1 MDDKLYDILD
11 EIVDSF
17 SNLDV
22 VKEYKNLN
30 KIVEEKYALDILY
43 FQSAKEKLEENK
55 KYSSSLSKYEKSLS
69 LAKEKLYSYPEVK
82 RLKECENII
91 QKELDKLSNDI
102 SKKLSNKFRQ
112 KRVIE
117 WSKEIKL

>member
-117 WSKEIKL
+117 